1 MVQCARPLVTPP
13 LVLLEEFRDAW
24 RTESRDHRAA
34 LTIVLA
40 IGVALRALYLTQP
53 MRYDESVTYMY
64 FVRLPW
70 AEALSTYTYPNN
82 HLFHTLLAKISVALF
97 GNLPWALRIPA
108 FVAGILVVPASYAVV
123 RALYG
128 TRAALIA
135 AGLVASSGVL
145 VLYSTN
151 ARGYSLVILAFLLL
165 VLLALRLRRGGE
177 NADWLVFAV
186 IAALGLWTVPV
197 MLYPLGC
204 VAVWYALDALV
215 DKRPADLKRLGIALA
230 VAALLTVLLYWPVFS
245 RSGVAA
251 VTRNRFVAPSPWF
264 DFFSELPGTIGE
276 ALRSWG
282 LGLPPLLSVV
292 LFALALFALARHA
305 SVSSLRIGI
314 PLTAFVWSAWLL
326 VVNHRAPF
334 PRTWL
339 WFLPIAAGLA
349 GAGLIAALDRLG
361 DRGRRIAQQGAPLL
375 AVLLA
380 VACSFSVVTSFAVL
394 LTRDT
399 GTYREA
405 EEATAALRG
414 FLRPRDRIIAAIPTN
429 GPLEYYLD
437 RAGIDRVQLYFDPRQ
452 AERAIGVVDYAE
464 GQSLEAL
471 MAQSF
476 VRDTAVWGQPVAV
489 AQLGASA
496 IVLFPRKN
504 APAP

>member
-1 MVQCARPLVTPP
+1 M
-13 LVLLEEFRDAW
+13 VLLDEIRDAW
-24 RTESRDHRAA
+24 QSEARDHRIA

-40 IGVALRALYLTQP
+40 IGLALRGVYLTQP
-53 MRYDESVTYMY
+53 MRYDEAVTYMY

-82 HLFHTLLAKISVALF
+82 HLFHTMLAKSSVTVL
-97 GNLPWALRIPA
+97 GNSPWALRIPA
-108 FVAGILVVPASYAVV
+108 FLAGVLVVPAAYATV

-128 TRAALIA
+128 ARAALIA

-151 ARGYSLVILAFLLL
+151 ARGYSLVVLAFLLL
-165 VLLALRLRRGGE
+165 VLLAIRLRQKSE
-177 NADWLVFAV
+177 SSDWLVFAV
-186 IAALGLWTVPV
+186 VAALGLWTVPV

-204 VAVWYALDALV
+204 VAGWYALNSLLDGRLG
-215 DKRPADLKRLGIALA
+215 DLKRLGIALG
-230 VAALLTVLLYWPVFS
+230 VAGLLTVLLYWPVFS
-245 RSGVAA
+245 QSGVAA
-251 VTRNRFVAPSPWF
+251 VTRNKFVAPSPWF
-264 DFFSELPGTIGE
+264 DFFSELPGTLTE

-282 LGLPPLLSVV
+282 LGLPPVLSLLLLAAAV
-292 LFALALFALARHA
+292 FALCIHRN
-305 SVSSLRIGI
+305 VSALRIGI

-339 WFLPIAAGLA
+339 WFVPIAAGLA
-349 GAGLIAALDRLG
+349 AAGILASLERFG
-361 DRGRRIAQQGAPLL
+361 ERGRRIAQQGVPLL
-375 AVLLA
+375 AVVLT
-380 VACSFSVVTSFAVL
+380 VASSFSVVTSFAVL

-405 EEATAALRG
+405 EEAATVLRG
-414 FLRPRDRIIAAIPTN
+414 LIRPRDRIIAAIPTN

-437 RAGIDRVQLYFDPRQ
+437 RVGIDRAHLYFDDRQ
-452 AERAIGVVDYAE
+452 AERAIGIIDYAE

-476 VRDTAVWGQPVAV
+476 VRDTAVWDKPVPV
-489 AQLGASA
+489 TTFTGSMVV
-496 IVLFPRKN
+496 IIPRKN
-504 APAP
+504 AATP